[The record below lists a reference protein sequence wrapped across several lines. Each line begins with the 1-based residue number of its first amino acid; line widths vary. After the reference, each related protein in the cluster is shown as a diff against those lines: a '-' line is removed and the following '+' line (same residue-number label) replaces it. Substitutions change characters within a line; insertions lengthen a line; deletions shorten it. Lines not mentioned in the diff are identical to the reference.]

1 KGAEDKIRLPVYKKN
16 RLNCRR
22 YAESQELRFLFAIK
36 RKREYRKEETK
47 MRTME
52 FKMER
57 PGLIEEGQEAE
68 ITELQ
73 ALGGYSYLIEPSVA
87 MSGLYKSWDRL
98 KSRKGTVKEIKE
110 TDRGYYV
117 TMEFQE

>member
-1 KGAEDKIRLPVYKKN
+1 
-16 RLNCRR
+16 
-22 YAESQELRFLFAIK
+22 
-36 RKREYRKEETK
+36 

-52 FKMER
+52 FKMGR
-57 PGLIEEGQEAE
+57 PGLIKEGEEAE

-98 KSRKGTVKEIKE
+98 KARKGTVKEIKE

-117 TMEFQE
+117 TMEFPE

>member
-1 KGAEDKIRLPVYKKN
+1 
-16 RLNCRR
+16 
-22 YAESQELRFLFAIK
+22 
-36 RKREYRKEETK
+36 

-98 KSRKGTVKEIKE
+98 KSRKGTE

>member
-1 KGAEDKIRLPVYKKN
+1 
-16 RLNCRR
+16 
-22 YAESQELRFLFAIK
+22 
-36 RKREYRKEETK
+36 
-47 MRTME
+47 MRTMK

-57 PGLIEEGQEAE
+57 PGLIKEGEEAE

-73 ALGGYSYLIEPSVA
+73 ALGGYSYLIEPSEA

-98 KSRKGTVKEIKE
+98 KARKGTVKEIKE

-117 TMEFQE
+117 TMEFPE

>member
-1 KGAEDKIRLPVYKKN
+1 
-16 RLNCRR
+16 
-22 YAESQELRFLFAIK
+22 
-36 RKREYRKEETK
+36 
-47 MRTME
+47 MRIME